1 MLDPAMSACRHLG
14 RATFASPIGDSL
26 AAAGAVSPMT
36 EAEQYDSAL
45 TRVTDALLCSQL
57 TSDSVPDGQQ
67 LAAATRDALAEHDG
81 WDGCMRAAALAHIG
95 DETAA
100 TERLL
105 WCQRIA
111 IDAFRHGVDGRR
123 RSDE

>member
-1 MLDPAMSACRHLG
+1 
-14 RATFASPIGDSL
+14 
-26 AAAGAVSPMT
+26 MT

-45 TRVTDALLCSQL
+45 ARITDALFCSRL
-57 TSDSVPDGQQ
+57 ASDSIPDGGR
-67 LAAATRDALAEHDG
+67 LAAALRDALAEHDG
-81 WDGCMRAAALAHIG
+81 WDGCMRAAALAYID

-100 TERLL
+100 TERRL

-111 IDAFRHGVDGRR
+111 VEALSHGVDGRR